1 MEILEL
7 GMTRTGLRLMGLVK
21 GIRVIDRESQVT
33 VDGLDAAQWS
43 RNYAGIHSQ

>member
-21 GIRVIDRESQVT
+21 DTRVIDRESQSA
-33 VDGLDAAQWS
+33 VDRFDAVQWS
-43 RNYAGIHSQ
+43 RNCADSHSQ